1 MLKDDNGCV
10 YSTTEVI
17 ESGTGPTDINV
28 STSNES
34 CARGNGS
41 INIESVTGGT
51 GPYTY
56 SVDGSAFSSNTS
68 YTVKRRYT

>member
-1 MLKDDNGCV
+1 ML
-10 YSTTEVI
+10 
-17 ESGTGPTDINV
+17 

-68 YTVKRRYT
+68 YTV